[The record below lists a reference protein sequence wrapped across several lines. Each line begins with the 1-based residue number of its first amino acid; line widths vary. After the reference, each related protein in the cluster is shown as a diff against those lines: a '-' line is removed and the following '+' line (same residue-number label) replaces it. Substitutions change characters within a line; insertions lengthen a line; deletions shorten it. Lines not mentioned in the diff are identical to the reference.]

1 MSPVDPQTPAAGRPS
16 RAARAGYVIPAAIV
30 RPALRGLVRQV
41 WEGTENLPETG
52 AILAVNHISELDPL
66 SVAHMVYNQGLLP
79 TFLAK
84 AELWKVPVLKQV
96 LEATRMI
103 PVERTRDGGRSL
115 DAAREAVAT
124 GRAIIVYPEGT
135 VTRDPDGWPMA
146 AQSGAVRLAL
156 QTGAPLIPIGQ
167 WGIQEL
173 LPYQV
178 NAEIMKAAGN
188 PRVKF
193 MHCLPAFHNSET
205 KVGKQIAE
213 QYPHLKNGIE
223 VTEDVFE
230 SPWNIAFEQAEN
242 RMHTIKAILVAT
254 LADI

>member
-84 AELWKVPVLKQV
+84 AELWKVPVIKQV

-115 DAAREAVAT
+115 AAAREALAT

-135 VTRDPDGWPMA
+135 VTRDPQGWPMA
-146 AQSGAVRLAL
+146 ARSGAVRLAL
-156 QTGAPLIPIGQ
+156 QTGAPLIPVGQ

-173 LPYQV
+173 LPYGGRAPRPFPRKTARIRIGAPV
-178 NAEIMKAAGN
+178 DLDDLRGAPMTASGLRAGTERMMDAITAIVADLRGEPAPAGRWD
-188 PRVKF
+188 PRTGRRE
-193 MHCLPAFHNSET
+193 PGA
-205 KVGKQIAE
+205 
-213 QYPHLKNGIE
+213 
-223 VTEDVFE
+223 
-230 SPWNIAFEQAEN
+230 
-242 RMHTIKAILVAT
+242 
-254 LADI
+254 

>member
-1 MSPVDPQTPAAGRPS
+1 MSTVDPQTPAPAAGRPS

-30 RPALRGLVRQV
+30 RPALRGLVSQV

-84 AELWKVPVLKQV
+84 AELWKVPGFKQA
-96 LEATRMI
+96 LQATRTI
-103 PVERTRDGGRSL
+103 PVERSRDGGRSL
-115 DAAREAVAT
+115 AAAREALAT

-156 QTGAPLIPIGQ
+156 QTGAPLIPVGQ

-173 LPYQV
+173 LPYGGRAPRPFPRKTARIRV
-178 NAEIMKAAGN
+178 GTPVDLDDLRGGPLTATALRAGTERMMDAITAIVADLRGEPAPAGRWD
-188 PRVKF
+188 PRTGRRE
-193 MHCLPAFHNSET
+193 PGA
-205 KVGKQIAE
+205 
-213 QYPHLKNGIE
+213 
-223 VTEDVFE
+223 
-230 SPWNIAFEQAEN
+230 
-242 RMHTIKAILVAT
+242 
-254 LADI
+254 

>member
-1 MSPVDPQTPAAGRPS
+1 M
-16 RAARAGYVIPAAIV
+16 IV
-30 RPALRGLVRQV
+30 RPAMRALVRQV
-41 WEGTENLPETG
+41 WEGTEHLPETG
-52 AILAVNHISELDPL
+52 AILAVNHISEVDPL

-115 DAAREAVAT
+115 AAAREAVAT

-146 AQSGAVRLAL
+146 ARNGAVRLAL
-156 QTGAPLIPIGQ
+156 QAGAPLIPVGQ

-173 LPYQV
+173 LPYGGRSLRV
-178 NAEIMKAAGN
+178 LPRKTARIRVGAPVDLADLRGLPVTAATLREG
-188 PRVKF
+188 
-193 MHCLPAFHNSET
+193 T
-205 KVGKQIAE
+205 
-213 QYPHLKNGIE
+213 
-223 VTEDVFE
+223 D
-230 SPWNIAFEQAEN
+230 
-242 RMHTIKAILVAT
+242 RMMAAITDLVAELRGEPAPEGRWDPAT
-254 LADI
+254 GARVTGA

>member
-1 MSPVDPQTPAAGRPS
+1 MSPVDPQTPAPAAGRPS

-115 DAAREAVAT
+115 DAAREALAT

-135 VTRDPDGWPMA
+135 VTRDPQGWPMA
-146 AQSGAVRLAL
+146 ARSGAVRLAL
-156 QTGAPLIPIGQ
+156 QTGAPLIPVGQ

-173 LPYQV
+173 LPYGGRAPRPFPRKTARIRIGAPV
-178 NAEIMKAAGN
+178 DLDDLRGAPMTASGLRAGTERMMDAITAIVADLRGEPAPAGRWD
-188 PRVKF
+188 PRTGRRE
-193 MHCLPAFHNSET
+193 PGA
-205 KVGKQIAE
+205 
-213 QYPHLKNGIE
+213 
-223 VTEDVFE
+223 
-230 SPWNIAFEQAEN
+230 
-242 RMHTIKAILVAT
+242 
-254 LADI
+254 

>member
-1 MSPVDPQTPAAGRPS
+1 MSPVDPQTPAPAAGRPS

-135 VTRDPDGWPMA
+135 VTRDPQGWPMA
-146 AQSGAVRLAL
+146 ARSGAVRLAL
-156 QTGAPLIPIGQ
+156 QTGAPLIPVGQ

-173 LPYQV
+173 LPYGGRAPRPFPRKTARIRIGAPV
-178 NAEIMKAAGN
+178 DLDDLRGAPMTASGLRAGTERMMDAITAIVADLRGEPAPAGRWD
-188 PRVKF
+188 PRTGRRE
-193 MHCLPAFHNSET
+193 PGA
-205 KVGKQIAE
+205 
-213 QYPHLKNGIE
+213 
-223 VTEDVFE
+223 
-230 SPWNIAFEQAEN
+230 
-242 RMHTIKAILVAT
+242 
-254 LADI
+254 

>member
-84 AELWKVPVLKQV
+84 AELWKVPVIKQV

-135 VTRDPDGWPMA
+135 VTRDPQGWPMA
-146 AQSGAVRLAL
+146 ARSGAVRLAL
-156 QTGAPLIPIGQ
+156 QTGAPLIPVGQ

-173 LPYQV
+173 LPYGGRAPRPFPRKTARIRIGAPV
-178 NAEIMKAAGN
+178 DLDDLRGAPMTASGLRAGTERMMDAITAIVADLRGEPAPAGRWD
-188 PRVKF
+188 PRTGRRE
-193 MHCLPAFHNSET
+193 PGA
-205 KVGKQIAE
+205 
-213 QYPHLKNGIE
+213 
-223 VTEDVFE
+223 
-230 SPWNIAFEQAEN
+230 
-242 RMHTIKAILVAT
+242 
-254 LADI
+254 

>member
-1 MSPVDPQTPAAGRPS
+1 MSPVDPQTPAAGLPS

-156 QTGAPLIPIGQ
+156 QTGAPLIPVGQ

-173 LPYQV
+173 LPYGGRAPRPFPRKTARIRIGAPV
-178 NAEIMKAAGN
+178 DLDDLCGAPMTASGLRAGTERMMDAITAIVADLRGEPAPAGRWD
-188 PRVKF
+188 PRTGRRE
-193 MHCLPAFHNSET
+193 PGA
-205 KVGKQIAE
+205 
-213 QYPHLKNGIE
+213 
-223 VTEDVFE
+223 
-230 SPWNIAFEQAEN
+230 
-242 RMHTIKAILVAT
+242 
-254 LADI
+254 

>member
-1 MSPVDPQTPAAGRPS
+1 MSPVDPQTPAPAAGRPS

-103 PVERTRDGGRSL
+103 PVERSRDGGRSL

-156 QTGAPLIPIGQ
+156 QTGAPLIPVGQ

-173 LPYQV
+173 LPYGGRAPRPFPRKTARIRIGAPV
-178 NAEIMKAAGN
+178 DLDDLRGAPMTASGLRAGTVRMMDAITAIVADLRGEPAPAGRWD
-188 PRVKF
+188 PRTGRRE
-193 MHCLPAFHNSET
+193 PGA
-205 KVGKQIAE
+205 
-213 QYPHLKNGIE
+213 
-223 VTEDVFE
+223 
-230 SPWNIAFEQAEN
+230 
-242 RMHTIKAILVAT
+242 
-254 LADI
+254 

>member
-156 QTGAPLIPIGQ
+156 QTGAPLIPVGQ

-173 LPYQV
+173 LPYGGRAPRPFPRKTARIRIGAPV
-178 NAEIMKAAGN
+178 DLDDLRGAPMTASGLRAGTERMMDAITAIVADLRGEPAPAGRWD
-188 PRVKF
+188 PRTGRRE
-193 MHCLPAFHNSET
+193 PGA
-205 KVGKQIAE
+205 
-213 QYPHLKNGIE
+213 
-223 VTEDVFE
+223 
-230 SPWNIAFEQAEN
+230 
-242 RMHTIKAILVAT
+242 
-254 LADI
+254 

>member
-1 MSPVDPQTPAAGRPS
+1 MSTVDPQTPAPAAGRPS

-84 AELWKVPVLKQV
+84 AELWKVPGFKQA
-96 LEATRMI
+96 LQATRTI
-103 PVERTRDGGRSL
+103 PVERSRDGGRSL
-115 DAAREAVAT
+115 AAAREALAT

-135 VTRDPDGWPMA
+135 VTRDPQGWPMA
-146 AQSGAVRLAL
+146 ARSGAVRLAL
-156 QTGAPLIPIGQ
+156 QTGAPLIPVGQ

-173 LPYQV
+173 LHYGARALKPFPRKTARIRV
-178 NAEIMKAAGN
+178 GTPVDLDDLRGGPLTASALRAGTERMMDAITAIVADLRGEPAPAGRWD
-188 PRVKF
+188 PRTGRRE
-193 MHCLPAFHNSET
+193 PGA
-205 KVGKQIAE
+205 
-213 QYPHLKNGIE
+213 
-223 VTEDVFE
+223 
-230 SPWNIAFEQAEN
+230 
-242 RMHTIKAILVAT
+242 
-254 LADI
+254 

>member
-84 AELWKVPVLKQV
+84 AELWKVPVIKQV

-146 AQSGAVRLAL
+146 ARSGAVRLAL
-156 QTGAPLIPIGQ
+156 QTGAPLIPVGQ

-173 LPYQV
+173 LPYGGRAPRPFPRKTARIRIGAPV
-178 NAEIMKAAGN
+178 DLDDLRGAPMTASGLRAGTERMMDAITAIVADLRGEPAPAGRWD
-188 PRVKF
+188 PRTGRRE
-193 MHCLPAFHNSET
+193 PGA
-205 KVGKQIAE
+205 
-213 QYPHLKNGIE
+213 
-223 VTEDVFE
+223 
-230 SPWNIAFEQAEN
+230 
-242 RMHTIKAILVAT
+242 
-254 LADI
+254 

>member
-1 MSPVDPQTPAAGRPS
+1 M
-16 RAARAGYVIPAAIV
+16 IV
-30 RPALRGLVRQV
+30 RPAMRALVRQV
-41 WEGTENLPETG
+41 WDGTEHLPETG
-52 AILAVNHISELDPL
+52 AILAVNHISEVDPL

-115 DAAREAVAT
+115 AAAREAVAT

-146 AQSGAVRLAL
+146 GRNGAVRLAL
-156 QTGAPLIPIGQ
+156 QTGAPLIPVGQ

-173 LPYQV
+173 LPYGGRSLRV
-178 NAEIMKAAGN
+178 LPRKTARIRVGAPVDLADLRDRPVTAGTLREGTGRMMAAI
-188 PRVKF
+188 
-193 MHCLPAFHNSET
+193 T
-205 KVGKQIAE
+205 
-213 QYPHLKNGIE
+213 
-223 VTEDVFE
+223 D
-230 SPWNIAFEQAEN
+230 
-242 RMHTIKAILVAT
+242 LVAELRGEPAPEGRWDPT
-254 LADI
+254 AGARVTGA

>member
-146 AQSGAVRLAL
+146 ARSGAVRLAL
-156 QTGAPLIPIGQ
+156 QTGAPLIPVGQ

-173 LPYQV
+173 LPYGGRAPRPFPRKTARIRIGAPV
-178 NAEIMKAAGN
+178 DLDDLRGAPMTASGLRAGTERMMDAITAIVADLRGEPAPAGCWD
-188 PRVKF
+188 PRTGRRE
-193 MHCLPAFHNSET
+193 PGA
-205 KVGKQIAE
+205 
-213 QYPHLKNGIE
+213 
-223 VTEDVFE
+223 
-230 SPWNIAFEQAEN
+230 
-242 RMHTIKAILVAT
+242 
-254 LADI
+254 

>member
-1 MSPVDPQTPAAGRPS
+1 MSPVDPQTPAPAAGRPS

-115 DAAREAVAT
+115 DAARDAVAT

-135 VTRDPDGWPMA
+135 VTRDPQGWPMA
-146 AQSGAVRLAL
+146 ARSGAVRLAL
-156 QTGAPLIPIGQ
+156 QTGAPLIPVGQ

-173 LPYQV
+173 LPYGGRAPRPFPRKTARIRIGAPV
-178 NAEIMKAAGN
+178 DLDDLRGAPMTASGLRAGTERMMDAITAIVADLRGEPAPAGRWD
-188 PRVKF
+188 PRTGRRE
-193 MHCLPAFHNSET
+193 PGA
-205 KVGKQIAE
+205 
-213 QYPHLKNGIE
+213 
-223 VTEDVFE
+223 
-230 SPWNIAFEQAEN
+230 
-242 RMHTIKAILVAT
+242 
-254 LADI
+254 

>member
-146 AQSGAVRLAL
+146 ARSGAVRLAL
-156 QTGAPLIPIGQ
+156 QTGAPLIPVGQ

-173 LPYQV
+173 LPYGGRAPRPFPRKTARIRIGAPV
-178 NAEIMKAAGN
+178 DLDDLRGAPMTASGLRAGTERMMDAITAIVADLRGEPAPAGRWD
-188 PRVKF
+188 PRTGRRE
-193 MHCLPAFHNSET
+193 PGA
-205 KVGKQIAE
+205 
-213 QYPHLKNGIE
+213 
-223 VTEDVFE
+223 
-230 SPWNIAFEQAEN
+230 
-242 RMHTIKAILVAT
+242 
-254 LADI
+254 

>member
-66 SVAHMVYNQGLLP
+66 SVAHMVYNQGPLP

-135 VTRDPDGWPMA
+135 VTRDPGGWPMA
-146 AQSGAVRLAL
+146 ARSGAVRLAL
-156 QTGAPLIPIGQ
+156 QTGAPLIPVGQ

-173 LPYQV
+173 LPYGGRAPRPFPRKTARIRIGAPV
-178 NAEIMKAAGN
+178 DLDDLRGAPMTASGLRAGTERMMDAITAIVADLRGEPAPAGRWD
-188 PRVKF
+188 PRTGRRE
-193 MHCLPAFHNSET
+193 PGA
-205 KVGKQIAE
+205 
-213 QYPHLKNGIE
+213 
-223 VTEDVFE
+223 
-230 SPWNIAFEQAEN
+230 
-242 RMHTIKAILVAT
+242 
-254 LADI
+254 

>member
-1 MSPVDPQTPAAGRPS
+1 MDPQTPAAGRPS

-84 AELWKVPVLKQV
+84 AELWKVPMLKQV

-146 AQSGAVRLAL
+146 ARRGAVRLAL
-156 QTGAPLIPIGQ
+156 QTGAPLIPVGQ

-173 LPYQV
+173 LPYGGRAPRPFPRKTARIRIGAPV
-178 NAEIMKAAGN
+178 DLDDLRGAPMTASGLRAGTERMMDAITAIVADLRGEPAPAGRWD
-188 PRVKF
+188 PRTGRRE
-193 MHCLPAFHNSET
+193 PGA
-205 KVGKQIAE
+205 
-213 QYPHLKNGIE
+213 
-223 VTEDVFE
+223 
-230 SPWNIAFEQAEN
+230 
-242 RMHTIKAILVAT
+242 
-254 LADI
+254 